1 MFGITSETLRQF
13 SLAEVLILIAI
24 NIETNRLASENR
36 ARFATVTALS
46 S

>member
-1 MFGITSETLRQF
+1 MFAITSETLRQF

-24 NIETNRLASENR
+24 NIETNRSASESR
-36 ARFATVTALS
+36 AGFATGTALS